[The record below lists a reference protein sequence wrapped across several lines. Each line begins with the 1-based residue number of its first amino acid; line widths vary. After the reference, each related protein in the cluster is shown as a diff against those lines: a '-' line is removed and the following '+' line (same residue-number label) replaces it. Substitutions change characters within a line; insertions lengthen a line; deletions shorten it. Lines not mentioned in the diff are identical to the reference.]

1 MDTQIQTA
9 FDDAKHIVFLTG
21 AGVSTASGIP
31 DFRSANG
38 LYSQNQNAEYYL
50 SHRYFASDPEGFY
63 EFCKKNLYFPDAKPN
78 VIHEKQAAL
87 TQQDRATVITQ
98 NIDNLYEE
106 AGTKHLV
113 DFHGNL
119 YHVYCE
125 KCGWVPIPEE
135 ELPLK
140 LPEVEDYLKSRIHK
154 LDDGPLRPDI
164 VLYDEG
170 IKQQNIIDAVKAMQ
184 TADLVVIVGT
194 SMKVYPFAG
203 LLEYRN
209 KNAKVIAINR
219 QKLSFSFDFEMVQE
233 DATKFFEELRV

>member
-1 MDTQIQTA
+1 METTIQMA

-38 LYSQNQNAEYYL
+38 LYTQNRNAEYYL
-50 SHRYFASDPEGFY
+50 SHRYFASDPDGFY

-106 AGTKHLV
+106 AGTKHLI

-125 KCGWVPIPEE
+125 KCGETVP
-135 ELPLK
+135 
-140 LPEVEDYLKSRIHK
+140 VADYLKSRIHAK
-154 LDDGPLRPDI
+154 DGGPLRPDI

-184 TADLVVIVGT
+184 AADLVVIVGT

-209 KNAKVIAINR
+209 PNAKVVATNR
-219 QKLSFSFDFEMVQE
+219 QELHFSFDFEMVQE
-233 DATKFFEELRV
+233 DATKFFAELKVK

>member
-78 VIHEKQAAL
+78 VIHEKQAVL

-125 KCGWVPIPEE
+125 KCGQTVPVEE
-135 ELPLK
+135 
-140 LPEVEDYLKSRIHK
+140 YLKSRIHK

-233 DATKFFEELRV
+233 DATKFFEELRA

>member
-1 MDTQIQTA
+1 MDTQIQQL
-9 FDDAKHIVFLTG
+9 FDNAKRIVFLTG

-38 LYSQNQNAEYYL
+38 LYTQDKNAEYYL
-50 SHRYFASDPEGFY
+50 SHRYFSSDPEGFY

-78 VIHEKQAAL
+78 MIHQKQAAL
-87 TQQDRATVITQ
+87 TNQDRATVITQ

-106 AGTKHLV
+106 AGTTHLI

-125 KCGWVPIPEE
+125 KCGETVP
-135 ELPLK
+135 
-140 LPEVEDYLKSRIHK
+140 VADYLKSRIHAK
-154 LDDGPLRPDI
+154 DGGSLRPDI

-170 IKQQNIIDAVKAMQ
+170 IKQDDIMNSVRAMQ
-184 TADLVVIVGT
+184 AADLVVIVGT

-209 KNAKVIAINR
+209 PDAQVLAINQ
-219 QKLSFSFDFEMVQE
+219 QKLNLPCEFTMVQT
-233 DATKFFEELRV
+233 DATKFFNELQV

>member
-1 MDTQIQTA
+1 MAVEEQA
-9 FDDAKHIVFLTG
+9 LFDNAQHIVFLTG

-38 LYSQNQNAEYYL
+38 LYTKNQNAEYYL

-63 EFCKKNLYFPDAKPN
+63 EYCKNNLYFPDAKPN

-87 TQQDRATVITQ
+87 TKQDRATVITQ

-106 AGTKHLV
+106 AGTKHLI

-119 YHVYCE
+119 YNVYCE
-125 KCGWVPIPEE
+125 KCHESVP
-135 ELPLK
+135 
-140 LPEVEDYLKSRIHK
+140 VADYLKSRIHAK
-154 LDDGPLRPDI
+154 DGGNLRPDI

-170 IKQQNIIDAVKAMQ
+170 ISQTAISQSLNAMAN
-184 TADLVVIVGT
+184 ADLVVIVGT

-203 LLEYRN
+203 LLQYAN
-209 KNAKVIAINR
+209 PAAKVLAIN
-219 QKLSFSFDFEMVQE
+219 QQQLSLPVDFKMIQE
-233 DATKFFEELRV
+233 DATKYFTNLTV

>member
-1 MDTQIQTA
+1 MDAQIQQM
-9 FDDAKHIVFLTG
+9 FDDAKRIVFLTG

-38 LYSQNQNAEYYL
+38 LYTQDKNAEYYL
-50 SHRYFASDPEGFY
+50 SHRYFSSDPEGFY

-78 VIHEKQAAL
+78 VIHQKQAAL
-87 TQQDRATVITQ
+87 TNQDRATVITQ

-106 AGTKHLV
+106 AGATHLI

-125 KCGWVPIPEE
+125 QCGETVP
-135 ELPLK
+135 
-140 LPEVEDYLKSRIHK
+140 VADYLKSRLHEK
-154 LDDGPLRPDI
+154 DGGPLRPDI

-170 IKQQNIIDAVKAMQ
+170 IKQDDIVNSVRALQA
-184 TADLVVIVGT
+184 ADLVVIVGT

-209 KNAKVIAINR
+209 RDAQVLAIN
-219 QKLSFSFDFEMVQE
+219 QQELHLPCDFTMVQT
-233 DATKFFEELRV
+233 DATKFFDELRV

>member
-1 MDTQIQTA
+1 MDTNIQAA

-38 LYSQNQNAEYYL
+38 LYTQNRNAEYYL

-119 YHVYCE
+119 YNVYCE
-125 KCGWVPIPEE
+125 KCGKSVPVEE
-135 ELPLK
+135 
-140 LPEVEDYLKSRIHK
+140 YLESRIHK
-154 LDDGPLRPDI
+154 LDGGPLRPDI

-170 IKQQNIIDAVKAMQ
+170 IKQKNIVNAVKALQ
-184 TADLVVIVGT
+184 NADLVVIVGT

-203 LLEYRN
+203 LLEYRDP
-209 KNAKVIAINR
+209 NAKVIAINR
-219 QKLSFSFDFEMVQE
+219 QKLNFSFGFEMVQE
-233 DATKFFEELRV
+233 DATKFFDELKV

>member
-1 MDTQIQTA
+1 METTIQTT

-38 LYSQNQNAEYYL
+38 LYTQNRNAEYYL
-50 SHRYFASDPEGFY
+50 SHRYFASDPDGFY

-106 AGTKHLV
+106 AGTKHLI

-125 KCGWVPIPEE
+125 KCGEAVP
-135 ELPLK
+135 
-140 LPEVEDYLKSRIHK
+140 VADYLKSRIHAK
-154 LDDGPLRPDI
+154 DGGPLRPDI

-184 TADLVVIVGT
+184 AADLVVIVGT

-209 KNAKVIAINR
+209 TNAKVVAINR
-219 QKLSFSFDFEMVQE
+219 QELRFSFDFEMVQE
-233 DATKFFEELRV
+233 DATKFFAELKVK

>member
-1 MDTQIQTA
+1 MDTQIQSV

-125 KCGWVPIPEE
+125 QCGQTVPVDE
-135 ELPLK
+135 
-140 LPEVEDYLKSRIHK
+140 YLKSRIHK
-154 LDDGPLRPDI
+154 LDGGPLRPDI

-170 IKQQNIIDAVKAMQ
+170 IKQQNIINAVKAMQ
-184 TADLVVIVGT
+184 NADLVVIVGT

-209 KNAKVIAINR
+209 ENARVIAINR
-219 QKLSFSFDFEMVQE
+219 QKLQFSFDFEMVQE
-233 DATKFFEELRV
+233 DATKFFAELKV

>member
-1 MDTQIQTA
+1 M
-9 FDDAKHIVFLTG
+9 V
-21 AGVSTASGIP
+21 
-31 DFRSANG
+31 
-38 LYSQNQNAEYYL
+38 
-50 SHRYFASDPEGFY
+50 
-63 EFCKKNLYFPDAKPN
+63 
-78 VIHEKQAAL
+78 L

-125 KCGWVPIPEE
+125 KCGQTVPVEE
-135 ELPLK
+135 
-140 LPEVEDYLKSRIHK
+140 YLKSRIHK

>member
-78 VIHEKQAAL
+78 VIHEKQAVL

-125 KCGWVPIPEE
+125 KCGQTVPVEE
-135 ELPLK
+135 
-140 LPEVEDYLKSRIHK
+140 YLKSRIHK

-219 QKLSFSFDFEMVQE
+219 QKSSFSFDFEMVQE

>member
-1 MDTQIQTA
+1 MDTQIQQL
-9 FDDAKHIVFLTG
+9 FDNAKRIVFLTG

-38 LYSQNQNAEYYL
+38 LYTQDKNAEYYL
-50 SHRYFASDPEGFY
+50 SHRYFSSDPEGFY

-78 VIHEKQAAL
+78 VIHQKQAAL
-87 TQQDRATVITQ
+87 TNQDRATVITQ

-106 AGTKHLV
+106 AGTTHLI

-125 KCGWVPIPEE
+125 KCGETVP
-135 ELPLK
+135 
-140 LPEVEDYLKSRIHK
+140 VADYLKSRIHAK
-154 LDDGPLRPDI
+154 DGGSLRPDI

-170 IKQQNIIDAVKAMQ
+170 IKQDDIMNSVRAMQ
-184 TADLVVIVGT
+184 AADLVVIVGT

-209 KNAKVIAINR
+209 PDAQVLAINQ
-219 QKLSFSFDFEMVQE
+219 QKLNLTCEFTMVQT
-233 DATKFFEELRV
+233 DATKFFNELQV

>member
-125 KCGWVPIPEE
+125 KCGQTVPVEE
-135 ELPLK
+135 
-140 LPEVEDYLKSRIHK
+140 YLRSRIHK

>member
-78 VIHEKQAAL
+78 VIHEKQAVL

-106 AGTKHLV
+106 AGTKYLV

-125 KCGWVPIPEE
+125 KCGQTVPVEE
-135 ELPLK
+135 
-140 LPEVEDYLKSRIHK
+140 YLKSRIHK

>member
-1 MDTQIQTA
+1 MDTNIQAA

-38 LYSQNQNAEYYL
+38 LYTQNRNAEYYL

-119 YHVYCE
+119 YNVYCE
-125 KCGWVPIPEE
+125 KCGKSVPVEE
-135 ELPLK
+135 
-140 LPEVEDYLKSRIHK
+140 YLESRIHK
-154 LDDGPLRPDI
+154 LDGGPLRPDI

-170 IKQQNIIDAVKAMQ
+170 IKQQNIVDAVKALQ
-184 TADLVVIVGT
+184 NADLVVIVGT

-209 KNAKVIAINR
+209 PNAKVIAINR
-219 QKLSFSFDFEMVQE
+219 QKLNFSFDFEMVQE
-233 DATKFFEELRV
+233 DATKFFDELKV

>member
-1 MDTQIQTA
+1 MDAQIQQL
-9 FDDAKHIVFLTG
+9 FDNAKRIVFLTG

-38 LYSQNQNAEYYL
+38 LYTQDKNAEYYL
-50 SHRYFASDPEGFY
+50 SHRYFSSDPEGFY

-78 VIHEKQAAL
+78 VIHKKQAAL
-87 TQQDRATVITQ
+87 TNQDRATVITQ

-106 AGTKHLV
+106 AGTTHLI

-125 KCGWVPIPEE
+125 KCGETVP
-135 ELPLK
+135 
-140 LPEVEDYLKSRIHK
+140 VADYLKSRLHAK
-154 LDDGPLRPDI
+154 DGGSLRPDI
-164 VLYDEG
+164 ILYDEG
-170 IKQQNIIDAVKAMQ
+170 IKQGDIMNSVRAMQ
-184 TADLVVIVGT
+184 SADLVVIVGT

-209 KNAKVIAINR
+209 PNAQVLAINQ
-219 QKLSFSFDFEMVQE
+219 QKLNLPCEFTMVQT
-233 DATKFFEELRV
+233 DATKFFDELQV

>member
-1 MDTQIQTA
+1 MDTKIQAA
-9 FDDAKHIVFLTG
+9 FDNAKHIVFLTG

-38 LYSQNQNAEYYL
+38 LYTQNRNAEYYL

-119 YHVYCE
+119 YNVYCE
-125 KCGWVPIPEE
+125 KCGKSVPVEE
-135 ELPLK
+135 
-140 LPEVEDYLKSRIHK
+140 YLESRIHK
-154 LDDGPLRPDI
+154 LDGGPLRPDI

-170 IKQQNIIDAVKAMQ
+170 IKQKNIVNAVKALQ
-184 TADLVVIVGT
+184 NADLVVIVGT

-203 LLEYRN
+203 LLEYRDP
-209 KNAKVIAINR
+209 NAKVIAINR
-219 QKLSFSFDFEMVQE
+219 QKLNFSFGFEMVQE
-233 DATKFFEELRV
+233 DATKFFDELKV

>member
-1 MDTQIQTA
+1 MAVAEQEL
-9 FDDAKHIVFLTG
+9 FDNAKHIVFLTG

-38 LYSQNQNAEYYL
+38 LYTKNKNAEYYL
-50 SHRYFASDPEGFY
+50 SHRFFESDPDGFY
-63 EFCKKNLYFPDAKPN
+63 DYCKNNLYFPDAKPN
-78 VIHEKQAAL
+78 VIHEKQAAF

-125 KCGWVPIPEE
+125 KCHESVP
-135 ELPLK
+135 
-140 LPEVEDYLKSRIHK
+140 VADYLKSRIHEK
-154 LDDGPLRPDI
+154 DGGNLRPDI

-170 IKQQNIIDAVKAMQ
+170 ISQTAISQSLNAMAN
-184 TADLVVIVGT
+184 ADLVVIVGT

-203 LLEYRN
+203 LLQYAN
-209 KNAKVIAINR
+209 PSAKVLAIN
-219 QKLSFSFDFEMVQE
+219 QQALDLPVDFKMIQE
-233 DATKFFEELRV
+233 DATKYFADLDVK

>member
-78 VIHEKQAAL
+78 VIHEKQAVL

-125 KCGWVPIPEE
+125 KCGQTVPVEE
-135 ELPLK
+135 
-140 LPEVEDYLKSRIHK
+140 YLKSRIHK

-170 IKQQNIIDAVKAMQ
+170 IKQQNIIDAVKEMQ

>member
-1 MDTQIQTA
+1 MDAQIQQL
-9 FDDAKHIVFLTG
+9 FDNAKRIVFLTG

-38 LYSQNQNAEYYL
+38 LYTQDKNAEYYL
-50 SHRYFASDPEGFY
+50 SHRYFSSDPEGFY

-78 VIHEKQAAL
+78 VIHKKQAAL
-87 TQQDRATVITQ
+87 TNQDRATVITQ

-106 AGTKHLV
+106 AGATHLI

-125 KCGWVPIPEE
+125 KCGETVP
-135 ELPLK
+135 
-140 LPEVEDYLKSRIHK
+140 VADYLKSRLHAK
-154 LDDGPLRPDI
+154 DGGSLRPDI

-170 IKQQNIIDAVKAMQ
+170 IKQDDIMNSVRAMQ
-184 TADLVVIVGT
+184 SADLVVIVGT

-209 KNAKVIAINR
+209 PNAQVLAINQ
-219 QKLSFSFDFEMVQE
+219 QKLNLTLPSSSMSCRFNIF
-233 DATKFFEELRV
+233 

>member
-1 MDTQIQTA
+1 MAVAEQQL
-9 FDDAKHIVFLTG
+9 FDNANHIVFLTG

-38 LYSQNQNAEYYL
+38 LYTQNKNAEYYL
-50 SHRYFASDPEGFY
+50 SHRYFVEDPEGFY
-63 EFCKKNLYFPDAKPN
+63 NYCKQNLYFPDARPN

-125 KCGWVPIPEE
+125 KCHETVP
-135 ELPLK
+135 
-140 LPEVEDYLKSRIHK
+140 VADYLKSRIHEK
-154 LDDGPLRPDI
+154 DGGSLRPDI

-170 IKQQNIIDAVKAMQ
+170 ISQTAISQSVNAMAN
-184 TADLVVIVGT
+184 ADLVVIVGT

-203 LLEYRN
+203 LLQYAN
-209 KNAKVIAINR
+209 PAAKVLVIN
-219 QKLSFSFDFEMVQE
+219 QQALNLPVDFTMIQA
-233 DATKFFEELRV
+233 DATKYFAELAVK

>member
-78 VIHEKQAAL
+78 VIHEKQAVL

-106 AGTKHLV
+106 AETKHLV

-125 KCGWVPIPEE
+125 KCGQTVPVEE
-135 ELPLK
+135 
-140 LPEVEDYLKSRIHK
+140 YLKSRIHK

>member
-1 MDTQIQTA
+1 MDAQMQQL
-9 FDDAKHIVFLTG
+9 FDNAKRIVFLTG

-38 LYSQNQNAEYYL
+38 LYTQDKNAEYYL
-50 SHRYFASDPEGFY
+50 SHRYFSSDPEGFY

-78 VIHEKQAAL
+78 VIHKKQAAL
-87 TQQDRATVITQ
+87 TNQDRATVITQ

-106 AGTKHLV
+106 AGTTHLI

-125 KCGWVPIPEE
+125 KCGETVP
-135 ELPLK
+135 
-140 LPEVEDYLKSRIHK
+140 VADYLKSRLHAK
-154 LDDGPLRPDI
+154 DGGSLRPDI

-170 IKQQNIIDAVKAMQ
+170 IKQDDIMNSVRAMQ
-184 TADLVVIVGT
+184 SADLVVIVGT

-209 KNAKVIAINR
+209 PNAQVLAINQ
-219 QKLSFSFDFEMVQE
+219 QKLNLPCEFTMVQT
-233 DATKFFEELRV
+233 DATKFFDELQV

>member
-125 KCGWVPIPEE
+125 KCGQTVPVEE
-135 ELPLK
+135 
-140 LPEVEDYLKSRIHK
+140 YLKSRIHK

>member
-1 MDTQIQTA
+1 MDMQIQTA

-125 KCGWVPIPEE
+125 KCGQTVPVEE
-135 ELPLK
+135 
-140 LPEVEDYLKSRIHK
+140 YLKSRIHK

>member
-1 MDTQIQTA
+1 METTIQTA

-38 LYSQNQNAEYYL
+38 LYTQNRNAEYYL
-50 SHRYFASDPEGFY
+50 SHRYFASDPDGFY

-106 AGTKHLV
+106 AGTKHLI

-125 KCGWVPIPEE
+125 KCGEAVP
-135 ELPLK
+135 
-140 LPEVEDYLKSRIHK
+140 VADYLKSRIHAK
-154 LDDGPLRPDI
+154 DGGPLRPDI

-170 IKQQNIIDAVKAMQ
+170 IKQQNIIDAVKTMQ
-184 TADLVVIVGT
+184 AADLVVIVGT

-209 KNAKVIAINR
+209 PNAKVVAINR
-219 QKLSFSFDFEMVQE
+219 QELRFSFDFEMVQE
-233 DATKFFEELRV
+233 DATKFFAELKVK

>member
-1 MDTQIQTA
+1 MDAKIQQM
-9 FDDAKHIVFLTG
+9 FDDAKKIVFLTG

-38 LYSQNQNAEYYL
+38 LYTQDKNAEYYL
-50 SHRYFASDPEGFY
+50 SHRYFSSDPEGFY

-78 VIHEKQAAL
+78 VIHRKQAAL
-87 TQQDRATVITQ
+87 TNQDRATVITQ

-106 AGTKHLV
+106 AGTTHLI

-125 KCGWVPIPEE
+125 KCGETVP
-135 ELPLK
+135 
-140 LPEVEDYLKSRIHK
+140 VADYLKSRLHAK
-154 LDDGPLRPDI
+154 DGGPLRPDI

-170 IKQQNIIDAVKAMQ
+170 IKQDDIMNSVRALQA
-184 TADLVVIVGT
+184 ADLVVIVGT

-209 KNAKVIAINR
+209 PSAQVLAIN
-219 QKLSFSFDFEMVQE
+219 QQELHLPCDFTMVQT
-233 DATKFFEELRV
+233 DATKFFDELQV